1 MVFGISGFARV
12 EAGVVHD
19 RILRRLWMG
28 RGAFLAALMLFTVS
42 APNAHAQEDAAPR
55 AVGTHEDWTAFTVE
69 DAAGDLICF
78 ALTEAADSL
87 PPNVRHGDVYFMV
100 STWRSGLAEEQPSFL
115 AGYDLKADSTVTAR
129 VDGVAFPMFPSQNE
143 AFVEREADEKRLIA
157 AMRRGRS
164 LEIQA
169 FSARGTE
176 TAYRFSLLGVTAA
189 TQQAVQACQ

>member
-1 MVFGISGFARV
+1 MEFRVSGFARV
-12 EAGVVHD
+12 EAEVIHG
-19 RILRRLWMG
+19 RILPRLW
-28 RGAFLAALMLFTVS
+28 RRRAAIFAAMCLFTGS
-42 APNAHAQEDAAPR
+42 AVIAHAQDDSAPR
-55 AVGTHEDWTAFTVE
+55 AVGTHDDWTAFTVA

-78 ALTEAADSL
+78 ALTEPDDSL

-100 STWRSGLAEEQPSFL
+100 STWRSGLAEEQPSFF